1 MQGFTHNLEGPHAHR
16 NHGHRLGLAAQ
27 AFNHNHITVFNAL
40 FVGELVAHLNVL
52 LWFCLKQG
60 RSIARF

>member
-27 AFNHNHITVFNAL
+27 AFNHHHIAVFNAFFL
-40 FVGELVAHLNVL
+40 GEFVAHLNIL
-52 LWFCLKQG
+52 LGFRL
-60 RSIARF
+60 